1 MKEFQVIFPML
12 KTKKARRNFLIGTV
26 VIILLSIILTTYLA
40 KTHGK
45 EFHLQHFFPAI
56 LTLLVFNYIV
66 CFFHVCYFFLF
77 GQFIGFFSRISV
89 YDEGITYKMGF
100 ITFKF
105 KFQNI
110 NRITVIDEQTA
121 SEGFK
126 LEWNLSGLKGIC
138 IEADPQ
144 VVSRMK
150 IATPQD
156 AKGIEI
162 FIKDFDGFID
172 ELKANMPNEVRK
184 RILIEK
190 PDQQSTEPELDEQGQ
205 VKKIYPL
212 HKKMVIGYVIGYLI
226 YSIMK
231 IFFFQTFY
239 VASGSMAPTL
249 LEGDRV
255 LVNKYVYLSSAPQR
269 GDIVVYSPPRNSGK
283 KFIHRIVALPNEK
296 VQFKNGIILVNDAE
310 LKGSPYENKGG
321 YVQESQ
327 VMQVPAGGYFV
338 LGDNRTSG
346 QDSRYLG
353 VISKDSIIG
362 KAAIIYYPF
371 NRTGPIK

>member
-45 EFHLQHFFPAI
+45 ELHLQHFFPAI
-56 LTLLVFNYIV
+56 LTLLVFNYII

-77 GQFIGFFSRISV
+77 GKFIGFFSRISV

-110 NRITVIDEQTA
+110 NRITMIDEQTA

-144 VVSRMK
+144 VISRMK

-162 FIKDFDGFID
+162 FIRDFDGFMD
-172 ELKANMPNEVRK
+172 ELKANMPNEIRK
-184 RILIEK
+184 RILVEQPGGQI
-190 PDQQSTEPELDEQGQ
+190 TEPELEEQDQ
-205 VKKIYPL
+205 VKRVHPL
-212 HKKMVIGYVIGYLI
+212 YKKMIIGYIIGSLI
-226 YSIMK
+226 YSIFK

-239 VASGSMAPTL
+239 IASGSMAPTL

-255 LVNKYVYLSSAPQR
+255 LVNKYVYLFKAPQK
-269 GDIVVYSPPRNSGK
+269 GDIVVYDSSRNSEK
-283 KFIHRIVALPNEK
+283 KFIHRIIALPNEK
-296 VQFKNGIILVNDAE
+296 IGVDD
-310 LKGSPYENKGG
+310 GG
-321 YVQESQ
+321 RPI
-327 VMQVPAGGYFV
+327 QVPANSYFLSGG
-338 LGDNRTSG
+338 NASSI
-346 QDSRYLG
+346 DSRYFG
-353 VISKDSIIG
+353 FVSKDNIIG
-362 KAAIIYYPF
+362 KVIIIYYPF
-371 NRTGPIK
+371 HRMGSIKD